1 MVEFTPLDVLMWIN
15 KLNLN
20 FKDTFILLDFSCI
33 SVFHQIKVNEPRMC
47 AATKFWIPTEHFFQ
61 FNGVELCPTLEEFGV
76 MMGEHDFGAIILPT
90 LEEDHSNLAHQL
102 LRVPLAM
109 AKR

>member
-33 SVFHQIKVNEPRMC
+33 FVFHQIKVNEPRMC